1 MTYEDKLRRANRH
14 CPDNLLC
21 VNALKIE
28 FIIEFIADQDDFR
41 VRIGE
46 MRLPKRIIQIIT
58 VTLMNENQRYFH
70 DNFL

>member
-1 MTYEDKLRRANRH
+1 MKINFGERIGIAQIIFYAVMLY
-14 CPDNLLC
+14 
-21 VNALKIE
+21 KIE

-58 VTLMNENQRYFH
+58 VALMNENQR
-70 DNFL
+70 